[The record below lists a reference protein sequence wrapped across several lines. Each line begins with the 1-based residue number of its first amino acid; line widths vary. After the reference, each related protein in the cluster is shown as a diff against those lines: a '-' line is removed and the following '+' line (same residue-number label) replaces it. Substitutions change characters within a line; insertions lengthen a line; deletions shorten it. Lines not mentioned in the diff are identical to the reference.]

1 MKLSTLF
8 LLCTGAAG
16 VVFGDVPDCL
26 VEKRN
31 NCLNEPVVFK
41 PDYRLRGSA
50 ANCIDKGDN
59 SVWDG
64 VAEPTDLRGNPRID
78 RVSKTVDLGCFEWSP
93 VGFMLFVR

>member
-1 MKLSTLF
+1 M
-8 LLCTGAAG
+8 LL
-16 VVFGDVPDCL
+16 
-26 VEKRN
+26 N
-31 NCLNEPVVFK
+31 NCLNEPVAFK

-78 RVSKTVDLGCFEWSP
+78 SVSKTVDLGCFEWSP
-93 VGFMLFVR
+93 VGFKVFVL

>member
-1 MKLSTLF
+1 MTSGTLVNSIAVSATV
-8 LLCTGAAG
+8 TGG
-16 VVFGDVPDCL
+16 VQ
-26 VEKRN
+26 RN
-31 NCLNEPVVFK
+31 NCLNELVAFK

-78 RVSKTVDLGCFEWSP
+78 SVSKTVDLGCFEWLP
-93 VGFMLFVR
+93 VGFKLFVR